1 MPTDLVEPTRIY
13 PTLRYRD
20 APTMI
25 DWLIGAFGFEKHVVY
40 PGPDDT
46 IAHAQLNLGSGM
58 IMVGSAGDGDF
69 DKLVG
74 GIDGPKTSGQ
84 AVYIAVDDTDALH
97 DRARDAGAEIVMPPT
112 DTDYGSRD
120 FVCRD
125 PEGYLWCFGT
135 YWPKAHEPAMPSGE

>member
-25 DWLIGAFGFEKHVVY
+25 DWLIGAFGF
-40 PGPDDT
+40 
-46 IAHAQLNLGSGM
+46 
-58 IMVGSAGDGDF
+58 

-74 GIDGPKTSGQ
+74 GIDGPKMSGQ
-84 AVYIAVDDTDALH
+84 AVYIAVDDTDAMH

-135 YWPKAHEPAMPSGE
+135 YWPKAHEKAD